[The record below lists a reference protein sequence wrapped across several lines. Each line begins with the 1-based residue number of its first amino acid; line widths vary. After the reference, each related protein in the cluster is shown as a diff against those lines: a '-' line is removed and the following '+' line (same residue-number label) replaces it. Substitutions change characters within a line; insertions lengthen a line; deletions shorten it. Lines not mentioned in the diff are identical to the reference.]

1 MTWTSGLIR
10 TGARYWGL
18 VPLVL
23 WIPNSIA
30 TWTES
35 PAGMVLFIHAVGLG
49 AFFWLLWF
57 ALWSRVWLAMVL
69 AVPAALAWPL
79 ELWVRTTQ
87 GTPVRSHVVALTWET
102 GLEEAEGFLTA
113 YGYAL
118 MLPMLAWLAL
128 YGAIAWLA
136 WRGQWSWRGRSRA
149 WVLAIGLPLLIWTH
163 WPAQPM
169 ASERQVSVADAIL
182 DDSLRGWEGTWENVF
197 PVNLWVAV
205 DHYQTQRRGLQSLE
219 HALAQRTLGARQID
233 SANAPELVVLII
245 GESASATHWGA
256 LGYGRD
262 TTPQISAQA
271 GAVVFSD
278 VVALSPAT
286 RTAVPAVLSRRPVLT
301 PDDRVDLQAEPS
313 LVKAFSEVGYKTHWL
328 SNQAPLGRHDTS
340 IGLYARGADDVRFIN
355 PSTFDAGGNTYDE
368 VLLAPLQRMLD
379 QPGRHFVVVH
389 LMGSHFDYGER
400 YPEGFDR
407 FQPSSRGMHH
417 DWLRPDE
424 RNPQA
429 INNSYDNSILYT
441 DFIIGKILD
450 AVRQRSQNSVVAYF
464 SDHGVDSAIGACSA
478 KGGSRR
484 SEAAFRVPAFV
495 WMSDGMRGK
504 IPNAWVNLQKN
515 KNHPYTT
522 RAIYSTLLNL
532 ASIEIASENSG
543 ETLLAKP
550 AIGTQRKIAYGNRW
564 IDFDVARRK
573 NACYISSG

>member
-1 MTWTSGLIR
+1 MKNLAFWR
-10 TGARYWGL
+10 WA
-18 VPLVL
+18 
-23 WIPNSIA
+23 WIPLALWAPNFIA

-35 PAGMVLFIHAVGLG
+35 PAGMALFIHAVGLG

-57 ALWSRVWLAMVL
+57 ALWSRVWLAMAL

-87 GTPVRSHVVALTWET
+87 GTPIRSHVVALTWET
-102 GLEEAEGFLTA
+102 GLEEAGGFFVA
-113 YGYAL
+113 YGRSL
-118 MLPMLAWLAL
+118 LLPLLAWLVL
-128 YGAIAWLA
+128 YSTAAWIARRKGWA
-136 WRGQWSWRGRSRA
+136 WRGRSRA
-149 WVLAIGLPLLIWTH
+149 WVLAIGLPLLIWTN
-163 WPAQPM
+163 WPTG
-169 ASERQVSVADAIL
+169 SVVSAEPKSVSDAIL
-182 DDSLRGWEGTWENVF
+182 RDDASGWGAAWESVF
-197 PVNLWVAV
+197 PVNLWVAANN
-205 DHYQTQRRGLQSLE
+205 YQTQRRGLQSLE
-219 HALAQRTLGARQID
+219 QALAKRSLNARQINRKD
-233 SANAPELVVLII
+233 APELVVLII

-262 TTPQISAQA
+262 TTPHLSAEA

-313 LVKAFSEVGYKTHWL
+313 LVKAFAEVGYKTHWL

-389 LMGSHFDYGER
+389 LMGSHFDYGDR
-400 YPEGFDR
+400 YPEKFDR

-424 RNPQA
+424 RDPQA

-441 DFIIGKILD
+441 DFIIGKILE
-450 AVRQRSQNSVVAYF
+450 AVRQRSQDSVIAYF

-484 SEAAFRVPAFV
+484 SEVAFRVPAFV
-495 WMSDGMRGK
+495 WLSDGMRGK

-515 KNHPYTT
+515 RNDPYTT
-522 RAIYSTLLNL
+522 RAFYLTLLNL
-532 ASIEIASENSG
+532 ASIEIEGKNSG

-550 AIGTQRKIAYGNRW
+550 AIGAQRRIAYGNRW